1 MLLQNL
7 RKNLVLSQHLKL
19 TEKEASP
26 DIDREETNET
36 EEIETEE
43 EMETELFI
51 SSMAVQSLQTTDN
64 NATIEPEGSSSLSSH
79 MSQAGEIEPKESMDI
94 ENSSS
99 IKARCPNT

>member
-26 DIDREETNET
+26 DIDREETNKT
-36 EEIETEE
+36 EEIKTEE

-51 SSMAVQSLQTTDN
+51 SSMAAHSLQTPDN
-64 NATIEPEGSSSLSSH
+64 NATIEPLGSSSLSSH
-79 MSQAGEIEPKESMDI
+79 MSQAAETDT
-94 ENSSS
+94 SSS
-99 IKARCPNT
+99 PSG